1 MGFRCGIVGLPNVG
15 KSTLFNAL
23 TRTAAAQA
31 ANYPFC
37 TIEPNTGEVAVPD
50 PRLEKLAAIGKSAEI
65 VPTRITFVDIAG
77 LVRGASKGEGLG
89 NQFLANIREVDAIAH
104 VVRCFEDP
112 DVVHVEGHVDPIA
125 DIETVETELMIADLE
140 SLERR
145 AAPLE
150 KRAKSGD
157 KDAAK
162 SLEVMQMALD
172 LLREGKPARLAW
184 IDEEHKAAFK
194 ALNLLTSKRVLYICN
209 VDEGSAARGNAY
221 SQKVADMVA
230 EQENHHGPRPK
241 HATAAAGAWPKPP
254 AVVVISAAIEAEIAQ
269 LPESEQSEFLE
280 TVGLEE
286 PGLDRVIRAGYD
298 LLDLVTFFT
307 VGPKET
313 HAWTVP
319 KGTKAPQAAGAIHT
333 DFERGFI
340 RAQTIPYDDFVSLG
354 GETGARD
361 AGKARDEG
369 KDYVVADGDVL
380 LFKFNV

>member
-37 TIEPNTGEVAVPD
+37 TIDPNTGDVAVPD
-50 PRLEKLAAIGKSAEI
+50 PRLAKLADITKSAEI
-65 VPTRITFVDIAG
+65 VPTRLTFVDIAG
-77 LVRGASKGEGLG
+77 LVRGASQGEGLG

-112 DVVHVEGHVDPIA
+112 DVVHVAGAIDPIA
-125 DIETVETELMIADLE
+125 DIEVVETELMLADLD

-145 AAPLE
+145 IVPLE
-150 KRAKSGD
+150 KRAKGGD
-157 KDAAK
+157 REAGK
-162 SLEVMQMALD
+162 SLEIMRMALE

-184 IDEEHKAAFK
+184 IDEEHKPAFK

-209 VDEGSAARGNAY
+209 VDEVFAATGNEF
-221 SQKVADMVA
+221 SRLVEEMVA
-230 EQENHHGPRPK
+230 EREAHHGARPK
-241 HATAAAGAWPKPP
+241 HATGAAEAWPKPP

-269 LPESEQSEFLE
+269 FAETEQREFLQE
-280 TVGLEE
+280 LGLAE
-286 PGLDRVIRAGYD
+286 PGLDRVIRAGYA

-307 VGPKET
+307 AGPKEAR
-313 HAWTVP
+313 AWTVP
-319 KGTKAPQAAGAIHT
+319 RGTRAPQAAGAIHT

-340 RAQTIPYDDFVSLG
+340 RAQTIAYDDFVAFD
-354 GETGARD
+354 GEVGARD

-369 KDYVVADGDVL
+369 KDYVVQDGDVM